1 MGTDGKI
8 FRCGQKLQN
17 NKKRKAGRIVGIIFG
32 SARYENLIAVDIEV
46 EETYRRRGIAAFL
59 TEHMLSSCS
68 EENLTVQWDC
78 VESNTASR
86 MAAEKCGFHLFKKRP
101 YYWFGIS

>member
-32 SARYENLIAVDIEV
+32 SARYENIIAVDIEV

-59 TEHMLSSCS
+59 TEHMLSSWS

-86 MAAEKCGFHLFKKRP
+86 MAA
-101 YYWFGIS
+101 

>member
-32 SARYENLIAVDIEV
+32 SARYENIIAVDIEV

-86 MAAEKCGFHLFKKRP
+86 LVAEKCGFHLFKKRP

>member
-1 MGTDGKI
+1 M
-8 FRCGQKLQN
+8 
-17 NKKRKAGRIVGIIFG
+17 
-32 SARYENLIAVDIEV
+32 DIEV

-86 MAAEKCGFHLFKKRP
+86 MAAENAVSIYSRNALIIGLGYRNL
-101 YYWFGIS
+101 YME